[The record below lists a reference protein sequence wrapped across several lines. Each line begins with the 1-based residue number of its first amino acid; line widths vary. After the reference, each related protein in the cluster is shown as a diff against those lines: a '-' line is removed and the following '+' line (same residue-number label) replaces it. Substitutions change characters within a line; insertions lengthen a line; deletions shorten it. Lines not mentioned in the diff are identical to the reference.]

1 MSLLE
6 LPFSDPFELNFCS
19 FNQNYVTLNFSVF
32 IVFFQKVIYKVMKG
46 NHQQSSVLSALSNE
60 HLVPLANVDDIFN
73 DYTGKNIP
81 FIRYLV
87 DDKNIDGKKIAAILS
102 NKFGYP
108 YIQLANFD
116 TTLVP
121 EGVRNEKLIQKHN
134 ALPLF
139 LRGKVLFVAMS
150 DPTNLDAL
158 EEIQFNT
165 GYSTE
170 LILTDELGLQACIE
184 KVLEDESDALDITDI
199 DSEELS
205 GLEVQED
212 KKDDDVGTGEDDA
225 PIVVFINKI
234 LLDAIKKGAS
244 DLHFEPYEKSFRIR
258 FRIDGIL
265 TEIARPPVALSSR
278 MSARLKVMS
287 KLDIAE
293 RRVPQDGRIKLAL
306 SKKKSIDFRVS
317 TLPTMW
323 GEKIVMRILD
333 SSSAMLGIDML
344 GYEAAQKQIYME
356 ALEQPQGMILVTG
369 PTGSGKTVSLYTGL
383 NILNTEERNISTA
396 EDPVEINL
404 EGINQVQI
412 NNRAGLTFPSA
423 LRSFLR
429 QDPDIVMV
437 GEIRDLETAEIA
449 IKAAQTGH
457 LVLSTLHTNSAAETL
472 TRLLNMGVPSYNVAS
487 SVSIIIAQ
495 RLARRLC
502 PQCKTHESLSQ
513 IQLAEQGFP
522 ADKLSEIKLFKPVGC
537 EQCTGGYKGRVGIYE
552 VIKISAKISSIIME
566 GGNSLDIATQC
577 QKEGFNNLRQSG
589 LQKAMS
595 GMTSLKEINRV
606 TSAE

>member
-1 MSLLE
+1 
-6 LPFSDPFELNFCS
+6 
-19 FNQNYVTLNFSVF
+19 
-32 IVFFQKVIYKVMKG
+32 MKG
-46 NHQQSSVLSALSNE
+46 LHQQSSVLSALSK
-60 HLVPLANVDDIFN
+60 HDLVPTEMVDQISADFIQQ
-73 DYTGKNIP
+73 KKP
-81 FIRYLV
+81 FVRYLV
-87 DDKNIDGKKIAAILS
+87 EDKHFNAHHIANILS
-102 NKFGYP
+102 RSFGYP
-108 YIQLANFD
+108 LIDLKQFD
-116 TTLVP
+116 TSLVP
-121 EGVRNEKLIQKHN
+121 EGIRNEKLIRKHN

-150 DPTNLDAL
+150 DPTNIDAL

-165 GYSTE
+165 GFTTE
-170 LILTDELGLQACIE
+170 LVLTNEQGLHECIE
-184 KVLEDESDALDITDI
+184 RVLEEESDALDISDI
-199 DSEELS
+199 DTEELS
-205 GLEVQED
+205 GIDVQEERNEDDNIGSGD
-212 KKDDDVGTGEDDA
+212 KEDA
-225 PIVVFINKI
+225 PIVVYINKI

-244 DLHFEPYEKSFRIR
+244 DLHFEPYEKSYRIR
-258 FRIDGIL
+258 FRVDGIL
-265 TEIARPPVALSSR
+265 TEVAKPPISLASR
-278 MSARLKVMS
+278 MAARLKVMS

-306 SKKKSIDFRVS
+306 SKRKSIDFRVS

-344 GYEAAQKQIYME
+344 GYEAEQKKIYMD
-356 ALEQPQGMILVTG
+356 ALAQPQGMILVTG

-383 NILNTEERNISTA
+383 NILNTAERNISTA

-412 NNRAGLTFPSA
+412 NTKAGLTFPSA

-502 PQCKTHESLSQ
+502 TQCREEEVIPQ
-513 IQLAEQGFP
+513 AELLKQGFP
-522 ADKLSEIKLFKPVGC
+522 PEKIGQFKLFKPVGC
-537 EQCTGGYKGRVGIYE
+537 DLCTGGYKGRVGIYE
-552 VIKISAKISSIIME
+552 VIKISETIASIIME
-566 GGNSLDIATQC
+566 GGNSLDIAAQC
-577 QKEGFNNLRQSG
+577 QKEGYDNLRQSG
-589 LQKAMS
+589 LKKAMQ
-595 GMTSLKEINRV
+595 GMSSLEEINRV
-606 TSAE
+606 TSS

>member
-1 MSLLE
+1 
-6 LPFSDPFELNFCS
+6 
-19 FNQNYVTLNFSVF
+19 
-32 IVFFQKVIYKVMKG
+32 MKG
-46 NHQQSSVLSALSNE
+46 LHQQSSLLSALAK
-60 HLVPLANVDDIFN
+60 HNVVLSDMIAEISAGFIQQ
-73 DYTGKNIP
+73 KKP
-81 FIRYLV
+81 FVRYLV
-87 DDKNIDGKKIAAILS
+87 EDKKIDAEKIANTLS
-102 NKFGYP
+102 RSFGYP
-108 YIQLANFD
+108 LIELANYD
-116 TTLVP
+116 TSLVP
-121 EGVRNEKLIQKHN
+121 DGIRNEKLVRKHN
-134 ALPLF
+134 ALPIF

-150 DPTNLDAL
+150 DPTNHDAL

-165 GYSTE
+165 GFSTE
-170 LILTDELGLQACIE
+170 LVLANEVSLASCIE
-184 KVLEDESDALDITDI
+184 KILEEDSDALNISDMDT
-199 DSEELS
+199 EELS
-205 GLEVQED
+205 GIDVHDESKEED
-212 KKDDDVGTGEDDA
+212 NITEGDKEDA
-225 PIVVFINKI
+225 PIVVYINKI
-234 LLDAIKKGAS
+234 LLDAIRKGAS

-265 TEIARPPVALSSR
+265 NEVARPPVSLSSR
-278 MSARLKVMS
+278 MAARLKVMS

-333 SSSAMLGIDML
+333 SSSAMMGIDML
-344 GYEAAQKQIYME
+344 GYAPEQKKIYMD
-356 ALEQPQGMILVTG
+356 ALAQPQGMILVTG

-412 NNRAGLTFPSA
+412 NTRAGLTFPGA

-449 IKAAQTGH
+449 IKASQTGH

-472 TRLLNMGVPSYNVAS
+472 TRLLNMGVPAYNVAS
-487 SVSIIIAQ
+487 SVTIIIAQ

-502 PQCKTHESLSQ
+502 VQCKVEEDIPENEL
-513 IQLAEQGFP
+513 LAQGFLP
-522 ADKLSEIKLFKPVGC
+522 EKLKSITLYKPVGC
-537 EQCTGGYKGRVGIYE
+537 ELCTGGYKGRVGIYE
-552 VIKISAKISSIIME
+552 VIKISETTANLIMT
-566 GGNSLDIATQC
+566 GSNSLEIAAQC
-577 QKEGFNNLRQSG
+577 QREGYNNLRQSG
-589 LQKAMS
+589 LEKAAL
-595 GMTSLKEINRV
+595 GVTSLEEINRV
-606 TSAE
+606 TSS

>member
-1 MSLLE
+1 
-6 LPFSDPFELNFCS
+6 
-19 FNQNYVTLNFSVF
+19 
-32 IVFFQKVIYKVMKG
+32 MKG
-46 NHQQSSVLSALSNE
+46 NHQQSSVLSALSKE
-60 HLVPLANVDDIFN
+60 QLISLTSIDEICADFI
-73 DYTGKNIP
+73 GKNKP
-81 FIRYLV
+81 FIRFLV
-87 DDKNIDGKKIAAILS
+87 EDKHIDGKEIAKVLS

-116 TTLVP
+116 ASLIP
-121 EGVRNEKLIQKHN
+121 EGIRNEKLITKHN

-150 DPTNLDAL
+150 DPTNIDAL

-165 GYSTE
+165 GFSTE
-170 LILTDELGLQACIE
+170 LILTDEHGLQACIE

-212 KKDDDVGTGEDDA
+212 KKEDDVNSGEDDA

-265 TEIARPPVALSSR
+265 AEIARPPVSLSSR

-344 GYEAAQKQIYME
+344 GYDPEQKKIYME

-383 NILNTEERNISTA
+383 NILNTHERNISTA

-487 SVSIIIAQ
+487 SVTIIIAQ

-502 PQCKTHESLSQ
+502 PQCKTEEVLTET
-513 IQLAEQGFP
+513 QLAEQGFP
-522 ADKLSEIKLFKPVGC
+522 ADKLSEIKLFKAVGC
-537 EQCTGGYKGRVGIYE
+537 EQCTAGYKGRVGIYE
-552 VIKISAKISSIIME
+552 VIKISPEISSIIME
-566 GGNSLDIATQC
+566 GGNSLDIAKQC
-577 QKEGFNNLRQSG
+577 QLEGYNNLRQSG
-589 LQKAMS
+589 LIKAMN
-595 GMTSLKEINRV
+595 GMTSLKEVNRV
-606 TSAE
+606 TNA

>member
-1 MSLLE
+1 
-6 LPFSDPFELNFCS
+6 
-19 FNQNYVTLNFSVF
+19 
-32 IVFFQKVIYKVMKG
+32 MKG
-46 NHQQSSVLSALSNE
+46 IHQQSSLLTALTKSD
-60 HLVPLANVDDIFN
+60 LVPLEMVDEISAAFIQQE
-73 DYTGKNIP
+73 KP
-81 FIRYLV
+81 FIRFLV
-87 DDKNIDGKKIAAILS
+87 EDKHFSASKIAYTLS
-102 NKFGYP
+102 RSFGFP
-108 YIQLANFD
+108 VIDLKQFD

-121 EGVRNEKLIQKHN
+121 EGVRDEKLIRKHN

-150 DPTNLDAL
+150 DPTDMDAL
-158 EEIQFNT
+158 EDIQFNT
-165 GYSTE
+165 GFTTE
-170 LILTDELGLQACIE
+170 LVLVDEISLHETIDL
-184 KVLEDESDALDITDI
+184 VLESESDALDI
-199 DSEELS
+199 SEMDTSELA
-205 GLEVQED
+205 GIEVQ
-212 KKDDDVGTGEDDA
+212 DDIEEEKTAAPGDDA
-225 PIVVFINKI
+225 PIVVYINKI

-244 DLHFEPYEKSFRIR
+244 DLHFEPYEHTFRIR
-258 FRIDGIL
+258 FRVDGIL
-265 TEIARPPVALSSR
+265 TEIAKPPVALSSR
-278 MSARLKVMS
+278 MAARLKVMS

-344 GYEAAQKQIYME
+344 GYEAAQKKIYMD
-356 ALEQPQGMILVTG
+356 ALAQPQGMILVTG

-383 NILNTEERNISTA
+383 NILNTAERNISTA

-412 NNRAGLTFPSA
+412 NTRAGLTFPSA

-472 TRLLNMGVPSYNVAS
+472 TRLLNMGVPAYNVAS

-502 PQCKTHESLSQ
+502 NQCKVEEEVPDD
-513 IQLAEQGFP
+513 QLLALDFP
-522 ADKLSEIKLFKPVGC
+522 EDKLGTFKLYKGVGC
-537 EQCTGGYKGRVGIYE
+537 SECTGGYKGRVGIYE
-552 VIKISAKISSIIME
+552 VIKISQDIATIIME
-566 GGNSLDIATQC
+566 GGNSLDIAQQC
-577 QKEGFNNLRQSG
+577 QKEGYNNLRQSG
-589 LQKAMS
+589 ILKAMN
-595 GMTSLKEINRV
+595 GVTSLEEINRV
-606 TSAE
+606 TAG

>member
-1 MSLLE
+1 
-6 LPFSDPFELNFCS
+6 
-19 FNQNYVTLNFSVF
+19 
-32 IVFFQKVIYKVMKG
+32 MKG
-46 NHQQSSVLSALSNE
+46 HHQQSSVLSALSKE
-60 HLVPLANVDDIFN
+60 QLVSPTSIDDICA
-73 DYTGKNIP
+73 DYIGSNKP
-81 FIRYLV
+81 FIRFLIE
-87 DDKNIDGKKIAAILS
+87 DKHINGKEIAKILS
-102 NKFGYP
+102 SKFGYP

-116 TTLVP
+116 TNLVP
-121 EGVRNEKLIQKHN
+121 EGVRNEKLINKHN

-150 DPTNLDAL
+150 DPTNIDAL

-165 GYSTE
+165 GFSTE
-170 LILTDELGLQACIE
+170 LVLTDEHGLQNCIE
-184 KVLEDESDALDITDI
+184 KVLEDENDALDITDI
-199 DSEELS
+199 DSAELS

-212 KKDDDVGTGEDDA
+212 KQEDDNKSGEDDA

-244 DLHFEPYEKSFRIR
+244 DLHFEPYEKAFRIR

-265 TEIARPPVALSSR
+265 SEIARPPVSLSSR
-278 MSARLKVMS
+278 MAARLKVMS

-344 GYEAAQKQIYME
+344 GYEPEQKSIYMD
-356 ALEQPQGMILVTG
+356 ALDQPQGMILVTG

-383 NILNTEERNISTA
+383 NILNTPERNISTA

-437 GEIRDLETAEIA
+437 GEIRDLETAEIS

-487 SVSIIIAQ
+487 SVTIIIAQ

-502 PQCKTHESLSQ
+502 PKCKTEEKLTEA
-513 IQLAEQGFP
+513 QLAEQGFP
-522 ADKLSEIKLFKPVGC
+522 QDKLSQVQLFKAVGC

-552 VIKISAKISSIIME
+552 VIKISPTISAIIME

-577 QKEGFNNLRQSG
+577 QKEGYNNLRQSG
-589 LQKAMS
+589 LIKAMN
-595 GMTSLKEINRV
+595 GMTSLEEINRV
-606 TSAE
+606 TSS

>member
-1 MSLLE
+1 
-6 LPFSDPFELNFCS
+6 
-19 FNQNYVTLNFSVF
+19 
-32 IVFFQKVIYKVMKG
+32 MKG
-46 NHQQSSVLSALSNE
+46 LHQRSSVLSALSK
-60 HLVPLANVDDIFN
+60 HQLVSGDMVAAISVEF
-73 DYTGKNIP
+73 TQQSKP
-81 FIRYLV
+81 FIRFLIEDKKLDADLV
-87 DDKNIDGKKIAAILS
+87 AAILAKS
-102 NKFGYP
+102 FGYP
-108 YIQLANFD
+108 LIDLHAFD
-116 TTLVP
+116 VSLIP
-121 EGVRNEKLIQKHN
+121 EGIRNEKLIRQHD

-158 EEIQFNT
+158 QEIQFNT
-165 GYSTE
+165 GYTTE
-170 LILTDELGLQACIE
+170 LILANEKTLHECIE
-184 KVLEDESDALDITDI
+184 RVFEHEDTSLNISDI
-199 DSEELS
+199 DTEELS
-205 GLEVQED
+205 GIDVQDEKVDDNAAVTGD
-212 KKDDDVGTGEDDA
+212 KEDA
-225 PIVVFINKI
+225 PIVVYINKI
-234 LLDAIKKGAS
+234 LLDAIRKGAS
-244 DLHFEPYEKSFRIR
+244 DLHFEPYEKSYRIR
-258 FRIDGIL
+258 FRVDGIL
-265 TEIARPPVALSSR
+265 AEIAKPPISLAAR
-278 MSARLKVMS
+278 MAARLKVMS

-344 GYEAAQKQIYME
+344 GYDIEQKKIFLD
-356 ALEQPQGMILVTG
+356 ALARPQGMILVTG

-383 NILNTEERNISTA
+383 NILNTQERNISTA

-412 NNRAGLTFPSA
+412 NTKAGLSFPSA

-502 PQCKTHESLSQ
+502 SQCKTEE
-513 IQLAEQGFP
+513 QLPRNELIEQGFP
-522 ADKLSEIKLFKPVGC
+522 ENQLEQFSLYKPVGC
-537 EQCTGGYKGRVGIYE
+537 QQCTGGYKGRVGIYE
-552 VIKISAKISSIIME
+552 VIKISEKTAEIIMA
-566 GGNSLDIATQC
+566 GGNSLDIAAQC

-589 LQKAMS
+589 IKKAMQ
-595 GMTSLKEINRV
+595 GITSLAEINRV
-606 TSAE
+606 TSA